1 MFFLIWKRKIRILE
15 HCLYIVESIG
25 AGPGLFQKGRV
36 RVSWGPKSP
45 SGCPSG
51 KGLSYRG
58 LGSWDEIPEAKAK
71 MLNCYSDLSLGRDGG
86 SVSLFRGLVSL
97 FRMEQFIC
105 HHKSR
110 RLAQNCG
117 GGGRGCCP
125 NGPNLKPPL
134 GIRTPYRCCKFLW
147 TCVACAQ

>member
-1 MFFLIWKRKIRILE
+1 M
-15 HCLYIVESIG
+15 
-25 AGPGLFQKGRV
+25 
-36 RVSWGPKSP
+36 SWGPKSP

-117 GGGRGCCP
+117 GRGKGLLSKRPQPETATGYSHPVPLFQNFFGLALPAP
-125 NGPNLKPPL
+125 NNVQNMLSCL
-134 GIRTPYRCCKFLW
+134 LLIIFILLFVLFLQYMHHALLW
-147 TCVACAQ
+147 